1 MQTLSEKAKGK
12 QRAEPIPEDVFNNGG
27 PIPPRQL
34 MVRFTEGVQDLVLQV
49 AEDDSVRDVKA
60 KVCPCSSLLST
71 PHYPLHHLH
80 AYSHFPHFTNLSD
93 PRRAPQT
100 PPPSLAPHPRRTAP
114 RRRDANIILARYA
127 RRAPA
132 ARRDKSQ
139 RQIRPID
146 IAHRAAHQQLFVSL
160 GSRRAMAALL
170 RRRPT
175 IRRRGRGRGPAPGT
189 P

>member
-49 AEDDSVRDVKA
+49 AENDSVRDVKA
-60 KVCPCSSLLST
+60 KVCMFLARLYSQPACI
-71 PHYPLHHLH
+71 
-80 AYSHFPHFTNLSD
+80 SHFPHLQLSD

-114 RRRDANIILARYA
+114 RRRDANIILAWYA

-139 RQIRPID
+139 SQRQIRPVH
-146 IAHRAAHQQLFVSL
+146 IAYRAAHPHQQLVSL
-160 GSRRAMAALL
+160 GSRRAMASLL
-170 RRRPT
+170 RRRST
-175 IRRRGRGRGPAPGT
+175 IRRRGRG
-189 P
+189 